1 MKKWI
6 IALLTAAVL
15 AGCKSESTFALTLI
29 TETQIGDDLIDMC
42 EELGMEHNVSPELL
56 EAVIESESAGV
67 PTVQNG
73 NCIGLMQVSSRWHA
87 ERMKKLGVTNLKDP
101 RSNILTGVD
110 YLLELF
116 EEYEDPHEVL
126 RIYGGWKEGDPKGE
140 AYIEKILN
148 RAYELEIVHEKIP
161 EGKG

>member
-6 IALLTAAVL
+6 VAVL
-15 AGCKSESTFALTLI
+15 LAFALSGLSVMQADALEMAV
-29 TETQIGDDLIDMC
+29 ETWIGDDLIEMC

-56 EAVIESESAGV
+56 EAVIESESSGI
-67 PTVQNG
+67 PTIQNG
-73 NCIGLMQVSSRWHA
+73 NCIGLMQVSSKWHA
-87 ERMKKLGVTNLKDP
+87 SRMKKLGVTNLKDP
-101 RSNILTGVD
+101 YGNILTGVD

-140 AYIEKILN
+140 AYIEKILT
-148 RAYELEIVHEKIP
+148 RARHLEIVHEKTP